1 MHFETKMKKYIAV
14 KGAKGWDKG
23 HKDKTQRG
31 VCQGLWGEEIRSNN
45 GKPDKNNQTNVG
57 ALFAKKTSFM
67 F

>member
-1 MHFETKMKKYIAV
+1 MKKSITV

-31 VCQGLWGEEIRSNN
+31 VCQGLWGEEIRANN
-45 GKPDKNNQTNVG
+45 GKPDKNNETNVR
-57 ALFAKKTSFM
+57 AFLANSTSFM